1 MARQPVARAPG
12 NLALVR
18 NAEQGVCCRPAAW
31 RRNGRKRHDARRI
44 RNGSETGPAP
54 AWLNRAAVPL
64 GPEPIPV
71 PPGPPSRASSS
82 SPNGTRSQR
91 RRPGGATGAP
101 SGAGSAPRQPTND
114 LKSPYGEVT
123 CLAFSPTEFSHR
135 HAMRKLVI
143 RFVRQGSA
151 SGSVHGE
158 TPESCWRDSHDR
170 FAGVVQ
176 IRITHKT
183 RNPFTLKALSISG
196 VTWKWHFLNHAPQ
209 DCIQLLGSGFQLI
222 EQRLGPL

>member
-1 MARQPVARAPG
+1 MLP
-12 NLALVR
+12 
-18 NAEQGVCCRPAAW
+18 
-31 RRNGRKRHDARRI
+31 DARRI

-64 GPEPIPV
+64 DPEPIPV

-135 HAMRKLVI
+135 HAMLKLAI
-143 RFVRQGSA
+143 RLAYGAGYPFRVGFVSAMGFGKGAAPHGGAAQGQA
-151 SGSVHGE
+151 RSV
-158 TPESCWRDSHDR
+158 DR
-170 FAGVVQ
+170 ARGRL
-176 IRITHKT
+176 RIAVSD
-183 RNPFTLKALSISG
+183 PS
-196 VTWKWHFLNHAPQ
+196 PQ
-209 DCIQLLGSGFQLI
+209 SDQAHQCGTI
-222 EQRLGPL
+222 